1 MKLPRRKFL
10 HLAAGA
16 AALPAMTRVA
26 SALDYPAR
34 PVHWIVG
41 YPAGG
46 GTDIF
51 ARLMAQSLS
60 ERLGQPFV
68 VENRAGA
75 SSSIATEIVVR
86 ARADGYT
93 LLETDAAAA
102 INATL
107 FEHLNYN
114 FIRDI
119 TVIGIVRTPLVM
131 LVHPSVPAKTVP
143 EFIAFAKANPGKI
156 SYASGGVGGPLHV
169 AAEMFEMMTD
179 TKYDARA
186 LSRYRARTCRPTWR
200 PGAGSVRRRT
210 ANHGIYSD
218 KEAAGAGD
226 DDHDSLSAIA

>member
-1 MKLPRRKFL
+1 MPVVGGASVKLPRRKFL

-16 AALPAMTRVA
+16 VALPVPRVA
-26 SALDYPAR
+26 LALDYPTR

-46 GTDIF
+46 GTDIS

-75 SSSIATEIVVR
+75 ASNIATEIVVR

-119 TVIGIVRTPLVM
+119 TVIGIVRTPLAM
-131 LVHPSVPAKTVP
+131 LV
-143 EFIAFAKANPGKI
+143 
-156 SYASGGVGGPLHV
+156 
-169 AAEMFEMMTD
+169 
-179 TKYDARA
+179 
-186 LSRYRARTCRPTWR
+186 
-200 PGAGSVRRRT
+200 
-210 ANHGIYSD
+210 
-218 KEAAGAGD
+218 
-226 DDHDSLSAIA
+226 